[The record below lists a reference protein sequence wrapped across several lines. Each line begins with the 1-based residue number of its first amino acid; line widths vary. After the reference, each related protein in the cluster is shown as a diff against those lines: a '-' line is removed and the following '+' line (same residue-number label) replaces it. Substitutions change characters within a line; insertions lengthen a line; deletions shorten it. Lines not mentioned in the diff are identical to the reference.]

1 MTDITFT
8 DKITVELIEAAG
20 DEQSIVRAARVSTKG
35 SKAEAAEAK
44 GLVKFLVREG
54 HHVPLEHTLLTFRVH
69 APIFVTRQIL
79 KHRAGVSI
87 SEESGRYRELEP
99 VFYRPGKERKL
110 KQVGKTGDYNFVRD
124 VDHDTMGAV
133 SDAAFIFS
141 ASSAYDC
148 YETMLEAGI
157 AKEVARMVLP
167 VNLYSTMF
175 VSFNLRSAL
184 HFVNLRTQRT
194 GSHPQ
199 YEIEQVAEQIYDV
212 LKERFPNVV
221 EAWEERE

>member
-1 MTDITFT
+1 MKEIEFT
-8 DKITVELIEAAG
+8 DEITVELIEASG
-20 DEQSIVRAARVSTKG
+20 DEQSIVRSARVSTKG

-54 HHVPLEHTLLTFRVH
+54 HHVPLEHTLLTFRIH

-99 VFYRPGKERKL
+99 VFYRPGNDRKL
-110 KQVGKTGDYNFVRD
+110 RQVGKTGDYNFVKGE
-124 VDHDTMGAV
+124 DHERLGAV
-133 SDAAFIFS
+133 ADAAFIFA

-148 YETMLEAGI
+148 YETMLEAGV

-184 HFVNLRTQRT
+184 HFVNLRTSRT

-199 YEIEQVAEQIYDV
+199 HEIEQVAEQVYEV
-212 LKERFPNVV
+212 LVERFPNVV
-221 EAWEERE
+221 EAWEGER

>member
-1 MTDITFT
+1 MTDITYT
-8 DKITVELIEAAG
+8 DKITVEEVNISG
-20 DEQSIVRAARVSTKG
+20 SEQGIVQAARASTLG
-35 SKAEAAEAK
+35 AKAEPKEAK
-44 GLVKFLVREG
+44 GLIRFLVREG

-99 VFYRPGKERKL
+99 VFYLPNRARKL
-110 KQVGKTGDYNFVRD
+110 EQVGKTGDYNFVESSD
-124 VDHDTMGAV
+124 DTHAVVDSAV
-133 SDAAFIFS
+133 AFS
-141 ASSAYDC
+141 TTATWSC
-148 YETMLEAGI
+148 YETMLEAGV

-175 VSFNLRSAL
+175 ITFNVRSAL
-184 HFVNLRTQRT
+184 HFIGLRTSRK

-199 YEIEQVAEQIYDV
+199 HEIERVAEQVRESLARHFPTV
-212 LKERFPNVV
+212 L
-221 EAWEERE
+221 EAWEER

>member
-1 MTDITFT
+1 MKEIEFT
-8 DKITVELIEAAG
+8 DEITVELIEAAG

-35 SKAEAAEAK
+35 SKAEAKEAK

-54 HHVPLEHTLLTFRVH
+54 HHVPLEHTLLTFRIH

-99 VFYRPGKERKL
+99 VFYKPSRDRKI
-110 KQVGKTGDYNFVRD
+110 KQVGKTGDYNFVEAGEETHAT
-124 VDHDTMGAV
+124 VDSAV
-133 SDAAFIFS
+133 IYASNAAWS
-141 ASSAYDC
+141 C
-148 YETMLEAGI
+148 YETMLEAGV

-175 VSFNLRSAL
+175 VSLNLRSAL
-184 HFVNLRTQRT
+184 HFVNLRTSRT

-199 YEIEQVAEQIYDV
+199 HEIEQVAEQVYEV

-221 EAWEERE
+221 EAWEARND

>member
-1 MTDITFT
+1 MKEVTFT
-8 DKITVELIEAAG
+8 DKITVELIEASG

-35 SKAEAAEAK
+35 SKAEAEEAK

-54 HHVPLEHTLLTFRVH
+54 HHVPLEHTLLTFRIH

-99 VFYRPGKERKL
+99 VFYKPGRDRKI
-110 KQVGKTGDYNFVRD
+110 KQVGKTGDYNFVD
-124 VDHDTMGAV
+124 ADEEAHATVDSAV
-133 SDAAFIFS
+133 IYAGNAAWS
-141 ASSAYDC
+141 C
-148 YETMLEAGI
+148 YETMLEAGV

-175 VSFNLRSAL
+175 ATFNLRSAL
-184 HFVNLRTQRT
+184 HFVNLRTSRT

-199 YEIEQVAEQIYDV
+199 HEIEQVAEPIYEV

-221 EAWEERE
+221 AAWEERE